1 MKHAHPIFTRFL
13 PAILATLLLSPL
25 AGGQVYTG
33 KTNPIAAGTNVTGG
47 QIPDLNTA
55 VQVSGTA
62 TSFTVGRPDGAT
74 PAPGTGDTKPT
85 LTLVVGVP
93 VSGIAI
99 SATVNANGLINTS
112 GAAGGAAGVAGTD
125 FVLDKTVINTGGQVT
140 LARNNLATNTTIN
153 AGGILQLNAISATAD
168 TTTINNG
175 GLLQVGYATGA
186 GAIAKNTNVNG
197 GVLAAMM
204 YGSSSGNNGRGFI
217 DGATINNGGQIWL
230 GAQKTATAATYARN
244 ITINNGDFL
253 IWNNVAGATDI
264 SNITVN
270 AQGNIRVF
278 GEAEQ
283 FSIPDVAPTVPMFA
297 GATITNLAMN
307 DGNIILTPPAT
318 TAAIGGQPVPPAL
331 NTTLLGSSTLANS
344 GIQTF
349 TYAPAKTLNI
359 AGSYTGAGNFY
370 LGSDLA
376 NNTGDKI
383 ILSSTGAPLTALTG
397 RINII
402 ATSTT
407 APTTATRYFYLEM
420 DSAARAAATNLQ
432 LTGTVWYE
440 GASGPAS
447 LAMTTDDDGNTLGLG
462 INLAPP
468 PTPWYE
474 NAAQNAY
481 AAALAGWTTQLQTL
495 QTRMGELRMGAAT
508 GAWINMNAAKYTVNA
523 VQDCTAAIQSY
534 GWQGGID
541 QKFTPAAATIYA
553 GLTGSWTTATQ
564 NLNACGT
571 GKMRNWSAGLYLTTL
586 WNNGWYLDLTAK
598 YQNQRQQTTL
608 NTPLGTDNYFYN
620 QPGATLSLETGK
632 SFRSKY
638 FVIQPQAQAA
648 WFNFRPVDYG
658 PGQAPDT
665 TSAFPVTGIA
675 RYSMAASNPIL
686 TRLGIMIAKNADMKQ
701 DKFALPYARVSV
713 INMSNT
719 KNSITVTPLVDTAPA
734 KPVPHTWTGDTDG
747 TSLEGALGV
756 NAKFNPTVSLYAEL
770 SARWGGKVEVPVAGT
785 LGLRFNY

>member
-1 MKHAHPIFTRFL
+1 MKHAHALPLLALFL
-13 PAILATLLLSPL
+13 AATLAPL
-25 AGGQVYTG
+25 ARAQVYTG

-47 QIPDLNTA
+47 QILDLNTA

-62 TSFTVGRPDGAT
+62 TAFVVGQPDGTT
-74 PAPGTGDTKPT
+74 PAPGTGDSKPT
-85 LTLVVGVP
+85 LTLVVGTP
-93 VSGIAI
+93 ASGIAI
-99 SATVNANGLINTS
+99 NATVNANGLINTS
-112 GAAGGAAGVAGTD
+112 GAAGGAAGTAGTD
-125 FVLDKTVINTGGQVT
+125 LVLDKTVINTGGQVN

-186 GAIAKNTNVNG
+186 GGIAKNTNVNG

-230 GAQKTATAATYARN
+230 GAQKTPTAATYARN

-270 AQGNIRVF
+270 AQGNIRIF
-278 GEAEQ
+278 GESEQ
-283 FSIPDVAPTVPMFA
+283 FSIPDVAPTVPMLA

-307 DGNIILTPPAT
+307 GGNIILTPPAT
-318 TAAIGGQPVPPAL
+318 TAAIGGQPLPPAL
-331 NTTLLGSSTLANS
+331 NTTLLGSSTLNNS

-349 TYAPAKTLNI
+349 TYAAAKTLNI
-359 AGSYTGAGNFY
+359 AGSYTGTGNFY

-383 ILSSTGAPLTALTG
+383 ILTATGAPLAALTG

-402 ATSTT
+402 ATSTSV
-407 APTTATRYFYLEM
+407 PTTATRYHYLEM
-420 DSAARAAATNLQ
+420 DTAATNLQ

-440 GASGPAS
+440 GASGPTS
-447 LAMTTDDDGNTLGLG
+447 IAMATNVDGNTLSLGLD
-462 INLAPP
+462 LAPP

-481 AAALAGWTTQLQTL
+481 AAALADWTTQLQTL
-495 QTRMGELRMGAAT
+495 QTRMGELRMGAT
-508 GAWINMNAAKYTVNA
+508 YGAWINMNAAKYTVNA
-523 VQDCTAAIQSY
+523 VEGYTANIQSY

-541 QKFTPAAATIYA
+541 QKFAPASATIYA
-553 GLTGSWTTATQ
+553 GLMGSWTTATQ
-564 NLNACGT
+564 NLNAHGT
-571 GKMRNWSAGLYLTTL
+571 GKMQNWSAGLYLTTL
-586 WNNGWYLDLTAK
+586 WNNGWYLDLTGK

-608 NTPLGTDNYFYN
+608 VTPLGTDDYFYN
-620 QPGATLSLETGK
+620 QPGTVLSLELGK
-632 SFRSKY
+632 TFRSKN
-638 FVIQPQAQAA
+638 FAIQPQAQVA

-658 PGQAPDT
+658 PGLTPDT
-665 TSAFPVTGIA
+665 TTAFPITGNA
-675 RYSMAASNPIL
+675 HYNMSASNPIL
-686 TRLGIMIAKNADMKQ
+686 SRLGIMLTKNADMKQ
-701 DKFALPYARVSV
+701 DNFALPYARVSV
-713 INMSNT
+713 INMSHT

-747 TSLEGALGV
+747 FSLEGALGV
-756 NAKFNPTVSLYAEL
+756 NAKFNATVSLYAEL
-770 SARWGGKVEVPVAGT
+770 SARWGGKVETPLAGN